1 MSIKTRK
8 LSYPMGE
15 EILDVDLTQPM
26 GDSVFGQ
33 IYQTLLDR
41 SLIAFRGQTI
51 TREQYIAFMQ
61 RFGEPSLEQGGHLPD
76 YPAITCLIN
85 TPRTDGGAPDAHVP
99 GSDWHSDGSF
109 RINPT
114 KITVL
119 HAIKIP
125 ESGGDTEFANMY
137 LAYETLSDGM
147 KKMLDGMQC
156 VHMQEEKLLDHSS
169 PEALE
174 KSRRDKTIAQPVV
187 TVHPETGRKS
197 LFIGDKAMF
206 FVGMNYEESRPV
218 IDYLRFHARRAQFVY
233 RHQYRSKDIVIWDN
247 RCVNH
252 NALGNFD
259 RRTQP
264 RHMEKISIPGPVT
277 GYKYEDK
284 FGIKNLSTTYS
295 Y

>member
-15 EILDVDLTQPM
+15 EILDVDLTQPI

-61 RFGEPSLEQGGHLPD
+61 RFGEPSLEQGGRLPD

-109 RINPT
+109 RINHDQDHGAARDQDSET
-114 KITVL
+114 
-119 HAIKIP
+119 
-125 ESGGDTEFANMY
+125 GGDTEFANMY
-137 LAYETLSDGM
+137 LATRHCRTGM
-147 KKMLDGMQC
+147 KMLDGMQC
-156 VHMQEEKLLDHSS
+156 VHMQEEKVSITS

-187 TVHPETGRKS
+187 IVHPETGRKS